1 MIPPHPLNNFEIQK
15 CYQNGPRFD
24 GVYSRDNLPD
34 KIKDGPYVTNLDEY
48 SDIGTIGLLCMQRII
63 MLLILIAVLVSNI
76 FQKENKTFIDKSI
89 VVTNIFRIQAY
100 ESVWIFLYWIY

>member
-1 MIPPHPLNNFEIQK
+1 
-15 CYQNGPRFD
+15 
-24 GVYSRDNLPD
+24 
-34 KIKDGPYVTNLDEY
+34 
-48 SDIGTIGLLCMQRII
+48 MQRII